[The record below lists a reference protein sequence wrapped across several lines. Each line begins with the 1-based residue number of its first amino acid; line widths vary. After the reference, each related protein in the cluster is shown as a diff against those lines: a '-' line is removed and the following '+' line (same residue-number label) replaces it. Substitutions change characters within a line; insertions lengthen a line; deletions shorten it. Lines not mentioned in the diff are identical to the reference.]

1 MFNLVALLSRLAKVH
16 FMPQKLNNEGLL
28 KVLGLMSGTS
38 LDGLDLCLVEFS
50 AKHRTQFQI
59 LASATYSY
67 SKAWQEKLSFKQLSA
82 WELSNLDYQYSL
94 LLAQY
99 VLRFCKEH
107 GLETA
112 EIDLLSS
119 HGHTWFH
126 QAEKGITYQ
135 IGNHPSL
142 AVETGMELAC
152 DFRRQDVALGG
163 QGAPL
168 VPIGDRDLF
177 PNYDACLNL
186 GGFANISF
194 QEDSKRI
201 AYDIGPC
208 NLAMNSYCQILG
220 LPYDNEGTIAASFKH
235 DSALFNKLN
244 GLGYYIQSGP
254 KSLGREWLEETLLPL
269 VEETSLSPEV
279 KIATLNRHIA
289 FQIAASLNRHKLKK
303 VLISGGGALNKTLI
317 DSIGIWGEFD
327 LVVAEAQ
334 ILHFK
339 EALIFAY
346 LGYLHQHNKI
356 NVLSSVTGAKKDHC
370 SGQKFHP

>member
-1 MFNLVALLSRLAKVH
+1 
-16 FMPQKLNNEGLL
+16 MPQKLNNEGLL

-112 EIDLLSS
+112 KIDLLSS

-269 VEETSLSPEV
+269 VEETPLSPEV

-289 FQIAASLNRHKLKK
+289 FQIAA
-303 VLISGGGALNKTLI
+303 
-317 DSIGIWGEFD
+317 
-327 LVVAEAQ
+327 
-334 ILHFK
+334 
-339 EALIFAY
+339 
-346 LGYLHQHNKI
+346 
-356 NVLSSVTGAKKDHC
+356 
-370 SGQKFHP
+370 